1 MNSKKA
7 VIIIVLLEVIMG
19 ASAVWWDGLS
29 LEALHTTTRFSGR
42 LSLLIFSLIF
52 LWINY
57 PKKLIAWLSEKFY
70 FVFAIAHGIHLIELL
85 FYISISGNPLIPIRL
100 LGGFV
105 AYAMIFVMPFL
116 YDAYLSGKF
125 TVRQFAFLK
134 IFYQYYL
141 WVIFFM
147 TYLPRVRGTLAN
159 VGGNYW
165 EFVVLLCWV
174 LFMLFIKATS
184 LFKVSL
190 ERNA

>member
-7 VIIIVLLEVIMG
+7 VIVIVLLEVIMG

-52 LWINY
+52 LWINH
-57 PKKLIAWLSEKFY
+57 PKKLAAWLSDKFY
-70 FVFAIAHGIHLIELL
+70 FVFAVAHGIHLIELVL
-85 FYISISGNPLIPIRL
+85 YISVSGNPLIPIRL

-105 AYAMIFVMPFL
+105 AYAMIFAMPFL
-116 YDAYLSGKF
+116 YYAYLLGKF

-134 IFYQYYL
+134 NFYQYYL

-147 TYLPRVRGTLAN
+147 TYLPRVRGTLTN

-165 EFVVLLCWV
+165 EFVVLFCWV
-174 LFMLFIKATS
+174 LFMLFIKVTS
-184 LFKVSL
+184 LFKVSPV
-190 ERNA
+190 RNA